1 MARLLI
7 RGAMETFPKTS
18 KEKTIAM
25 KPTVLSGALS
35 AVIVFALTLVAQ
47 ERPAAAQEQPRR
59 LADSL
64 TTVYEH
70 ADGEAG
76 SAYAAGFDPDTAS
89 LENYLTHAALRSPSL
104 RAAFYDWKAALEKT
118 GYAGALPD
126 PRFSYSYFI
135 ESVETRVGPQIQ
147 ILKLQQAIPWFG
159 TLDAREDVSVEAAGA
174 AYQKYEA
181 KKLELFYEVK
191 SIYYEFFYLGRAIA
205 ITRDNLELLKFWE
218 AIARAKYR
226 VALKQHPD
234 VIKAQVE
241 LGKLEDRLRTIED
254 VVDPVSARLKAVV
267 NLPDS
272 LDLPLPVGISVAE
285 VAIDRDS
292 VYAYALANNPDL
304 KSLFHAVEKGRAAK
318 RLAGK
323 ESYPDLVAGVGYI
336 NVGEALDP
344 SIPDSGKDAWT
355 ATVGITLPIWFGANK
370 SRRQEAEAQ
379 YRQAQ
384 YNHADAL
391 NRLRAMTEKI
401 VFEYEDALRKTRL
414 YRDGLVPKA
423 EQSLN
428 ANYTAYQA
436 GETDFL
442 NLLDAQ
448 RQLLDFQ
455 LQLERSRSNLAT
467 SRAELEMITG
477 TDLVFISNGD

>member
-1 MARLLI
+1 MKSTGLNGVMIA
-7 RGAMETFPKTS
+7 AFVFTS
-18 KEKTIAM
+18 VLVTGG
-25 KPTVLSGALS
+25 KPACS
-35 AVIVFALTLVAQ
+35 
-47 ERPAAAQEQPRR
+47 QEQPYR

-64 TTVYEH
+64 TTVYEN
-70 ADGEAG
+70 ADGEAE
-76 SAYAAGFDPDTAS
+76 STDSSGFDPDTAS
-89 LENYLTHAALRSPSL
+89 LEDYLAYAALQNPSL
-104 RAAFYDWKAALEKT
+104 RAAFHDWKSALEKT

-135 ESVETRVGPQIQ
+135 ERVETRVGPQIQ
-147 ILKLQQAIPWFG
+147 TLKLQQAFPWFG
-159 TLDAREDVSVEAAGA
+159 TLGARKDISVEAAGA

-181 KKLELFYEVK
+181 KKLQLFYEVK
-191 SIYYEFFYLGRAIA
+191 SIYYEFFYLGQAIA

-218 AIARAKYR
+218 SIARVKYR
-226 VALKQHPD
+226 VALKRHPD

-241 LGKLEDRLRTIED
+241 LGTLEDRLHTFED
-254 VVDPVSARLKAVV
+254 MIGPVAARLKAVA

-272 LDLPLPVGISVAE
+272 LDLPLPAEISVAE
-285 VAIDRDS
+285 AAVNRDS
-292 VYAYALANNPDL
+292 VYVYVLANNPDL
-304 KSLFHAVEKGRAAK
+304 KSLLHVVEKGRAAK

-323 ESYPDLVAGVGYI
+323 ESYPDFVVGVGYI
-336 NVGEALDP
+336 NIGEALDP
-344 SIPDSGKDAWT
+344 NMPDSGKDAWT
-355 ATVGITLPIWFGANK
+355 ATVGITLPIWFGAKK

-384 YNHADAL
+384 YNYAETV
-391 NRLRAMTEKI
+391 NRLRAFTEEI
-401 VFEYEDALRKTRL
+401 VFEHEDALRKTQL

-455 LQLERSRSNLAT
+455 LRFERSRSNLAIR
-467 SRAELEMITG
+467 RAELEMIAG
-477 TDLVFISNGD
+477 TNLIFVSNADE

>member
-1 MARLLI
+1 
-7 RGAMETFPKTS
+7 
-18 KEKTIAM
+18 M
-25 KPTVLSGALS
+25 KPTALSGVLI
-35 AVIVFALTLVAQ
+35 AVVVLALTVVAKGK
-47 ERPAAAQEQPRR
+47 PAAAQDQPRR

-64 TTVYEH
+64 TTVYEN
-70 ADGEAG
+70 ADGGADSTPSSGFDPETAG
-76 SAYAAGFDPDTAS
+76 LEDFLAYAA
-89 LENYLTHAALRSPSL
+89 LQNPSL
-104 RAAFYDWKAALEKT
+104 RAAFHNWKSALERT
-118 GYAGALPD
+118 AYAGVLPD

-147 ILKLQQAIPWFG
+147 ILKLQQAFPWFG
-159 TLDAREDVSVEAAGA
+159 TLGARKDISVEAAGA

-191 SIYYEFFYLGRAIA
+191 SVYYEFYYLGRAIA
-205 ITRDNLELLKFWE
+205 ITRENLELLKFWE

-241 LGKLEDRLRTIED
+241 LGKLEDRLHTFED
-254 VVDPVSARLKAVV
+254 MVDPVAVRLKAVV

-272 LDLPLPVGISVAE
+272 LGLPVPAGISVEEA
-285 VAIDRDS
+285 AADRDS
-292 VYAYALANNPDL
+292 VYTYVLANNPDL
-304 KSLFHAVEKGRAAK
+304 KSLLHLVEKGQAAK
-318 RLAGK
+318 RLAEK
-323 ESYPDLVAGVGYI
+323 ASYPDFVVGVGYI
-336 NVGEALDP
+336 NIGGALDP
-344 SIPDSGKDAWT
+344 NMPDSGKDAWT

-370 SRRQEAEAQ
+370 SRRQEADAQ

-455 LQLERSRSNLAT
+455 LQLERSRSNLAIR
-467 SRAELEMITG
+467 RAELEMISG
-477 TDLVFISNGD
+477 TDLIFTGSGD

>member
-1 MARLLI
+1 
-7 RGAMETFPKTS
+7 
-18 KEKTIAM
+18 M
-25 KPTVLSGALS
+25 KPTVPKGVLT
-35 AVIVFALTLVAQ
+35 AVVLLTLSIVAQ
-47 ERPAAAQEQPRR
+47 GKPAAAQNQPRH

-64 TTVYEH
+64 TTVYEN

-76 SAYAAGFDPDTAS
+76 FASSLGFDPETAS
-89 LENYLTHAALRSPSL
+89 LEDYLAYAALQNPSL
-104 RAAFYDWKAALEKT
+104 RAAFHGWKSALEKT

-147 ILKLQQAIPWFG
+147 ILKLQQAFPWFG
-159 TLDAREDVSVEAAGA
+159 TLGARKDISVEAAGA
-174 AYQKYEA
+174 AYQQYEA

-191 SIYYEFFYLGRAIA
+191 SVYYEFYYLGRTIA
-205 ITRDNLELLKFWE
+205 ITRENLELLKFWE

-241 LGKLEDRLRTIED
+241 LGILEDRLLTFED
-254 VVDPVSARLKAVV
+254 MIDPVAVRLKAVV

-272 LDLPLPVGISVAE
+272 LDLPLPAGISVEETA
-285 VAIDRDS
+285 VDRDS
-292 VYAYALANNPDL
+292 VYTYVLAKNPDL
-304 KSLFHAVEKGRAAK
+304 KSLLHVVEKGRAAK

-323 ESYPDLVAGVGYI
+323 ASYPDFIVGVGYVNI
-336 NVGEALDP
+336 GEALDP
-344 SIPDSGKDAWT
+344 NMPDSGKDAWT

-379 YRQAQ
+379 YRRAQ
-384 YNHADAL
+384 YNHAEVL

-414 YRDGLVPKA
+414 YRDGLLPKA

-448 RQLLDFQ
+448 RQLLEFQ
-455 LQLERSRSNLAT
+455 LQFERARSNLAIH
-467 SRAELEMITG
+467 RAELERISG
-477 TDLVFISNGD
+477 TDLIFASNGD

>member
-1 MARLLI
+1 LYIERCGNVSENPVKEKSIAMRL
-7 RGAMETFPKTS
+7 TFPS
-18 KEKTIAM
+18 GVLIA
-25 KPTVLSGALS
+25 
-35 AVIVFALTLVAQ
+35 AVAFALATVAPGK
-47 ERPAAAQEQPRR
+47 PATAQKQPHR

-64 TTVYEH
+64 TTVYEN
-70 ADGEAG
+70 ADRGAD
-76 SAYAAGFDPDTAS
+76 SLYSSGFDPETAS
-89 LENYLTHAALRSPSL
+89 LEDYLTYASLQNPSL
-104 RAAFYDWKAALEKT
+104 RAAFHDWKAALEKT

-147 ILKLQQAIPWFG
+147 ALKLQQAFPWFG
-159 TLDAREDVSVEAAGA
+159 TRGARKDISVEVASA

-191 SIYYEFFYLGRAIA
+191 SVYYEFYYLGRAIA
-205 ITRDNLELLKFWE
+205 ITRENFELLKFWE
-218 AIARAKYR
+218 SIARAKYR
-226 VALKQHPD
+226 VALTRHPD

-241 LGKLEDRLRTIED
+241 LGLLEDRLRTFED
-254 VVDPVSARLKAVV
+254 VIDPVSVRLKSVV

-272 LDLPLPVGISVAE
+272 FVIPLPADIDVEESAV
-285 VAIDRDS
+285 DRDS
-292 VYAYALANNPDL
+292 VYAYTLANNPDL
-304 KSLFHAVEKGRAAK
+304 KSLLHLVEKGRAAQ

-323 ESYPDLVAGVGYI
+323 ASYPDFVVGVGYI
-336 NVGEALDP
+336 NIGEALDP
-344 SIPDSGKDAWT
+344 NMPDNGKDAWT
-355 ATVGITLPIWFGANK
+355 ATAGITLPLWFGANK
-370 SRRQEAEAQ
+370 SRRQEADAR

-455 LQLERSRSNLAT
+455 LQFERSRSSLAIR
-467 SRAELEMITG
+467 RAELEMITG
-477 TDLVFISNGD
+477 TDLVFVSNAD

>member
-1 MARLLI
+1 MKSTGLF
-7 RGAMETFPKTS
+7 GV
-18 KEKTIAM
+18 TIAFLVFSSALVTHG
-25 KPTVLSGALS
+25 KP
-35 AVIVFALTLVAQ
+35 AV
-47 ERPAAAQEQPRR
+47 AQEQPHR

-64 TTVYEH
+64 TTVYEI
-70 ADGEAG
+70 ADGEAE
-76 SAYAAGFDPDTAS
+76 STDSSGFDPGTAS
-89 LENYLTHAALRSPSL
+89 LEDYLGYAALRNPSL
-104 RAAFYDWKAALEKT
+104 RAAFHDWKSALEKT

-135 ESVETRVGPQIQ
+135 ERVETRVGPQIQ
-147 ILKLQQAIPWFG
+147 TLKLQQAFPWFG
-159 TLDAREDVSVEAAGA
+159 TLGARKDISVESAGA

-181 KKLELFYEVK
+181 KKLQLFYKVK
-191 SIYYEFFYLGRAIA
+191 SAYYEFFFLGQAIA

-218 AIARAKYR
+218 SIARAKYR
-226 VALKQHPD
+226 VALKGHPD

-241 LGKLEDRLRTIED
+241 LGTLEDKLHTFED
-254 VVDPVSARLKAVV
+254 MIDPVAARLKAVA

-272 LDLPLPVGISVAE
+272 LYLPLPVGLSVAE
-285 VAIDRDS
+285 AAVDRDS
-292 VYAYALANNPDL
+292 VHIYVLANNPDL
-304 KSLFHAVEKGRAAK
+304 KSLLHVVEKGQAAR

-323 ESYPDLVAGVGYI
+323 ESYPDFVVGVGYI
-336 NVGEALDP
+336 NIGEAIDP
-344 SIPDSGKDAWT
+344 NMPDSGKDAWT

-379 YRQAQ
+379 YRHAQ
-384 YNHADAL
+384 YNYAETV
-391 NRLRAMTEKI
+391 NRLRAITEQI
-401 VFEYEDALRKTRL
+401 VFEHEDALRKTQL

-455 LQLERSRSNLAT
+455 LKFERSRSNLAIR
-467 SRAELEMITG
+467 RAELEMIAG
-477 TDLVFISNGD
+477 TDLIFVSDSDG

>member
-1 MARLLI
+1 MKSSALIAAALL
-7 RGAMETFPKTS
+7 F
-18 KEKTIAM
+18 
-25 KPTVLSGALS
+25 
-35 AVIVFALTLVAQ
+35 LTLAALGK
-47 ERPAAAQEQPRR
+47 PAAAQEQPRR

-64 TTVYEH
+64 TTVYEN
-70 ADGEAG
+70 ADGEAE
-76 SAYAAGFDPDTAS
+76 SSSAAGFDPDTAG
-89 LENYLTHAALRSPSL
+89 LEDYLAYAALHSPSL
-104 RAAFYDWKAALEKT
+104 RVAFHEWKAALEKT

-147 ILKLQQAIPWFG
+147 ALKLQQAIPWFG
-159 TLDAREDVSVEAAGA
+159 TLGARKDISVEAASVS
-174 AYQKYEA
+174 YQKYEA
-181 KKLELFYEVK
+181 AKLELFYEVK
-191 SIYYEFFYLGRAIA
+191 SVYYEFFYLGRAIA

-218 AIARAKYR
+218 AVARAKYR
-226 VALKQHPD
+226 VALSQHPD

-241 LGKLEDRLRTIED
+241 LGKLEDRLHTLED
-254 VVDPVSARLKAVV
+254 VIVPVSAQLKAIA

-272 LDLPLPVGISVAE
+272 LDLPLPGGISVAE
-285 VAIDRDS
+285 AAVERDS
-292 VYAYALANNPDL
+292 VYTYVLANNPDL
-304 KSLFHAVEKGRAAK
+304 KSLLHAVERGRAGK

-323 ESYPDLVAGVGYI
+323 ESYPDLVVGVGYI
-336 NVGEALDP
+336 NVGDALDP
-344 SIPDSGKDAWT
+344 GMPDSGKDAWT

-370 SRRQEAEAQ
+370 SRRQEADAR

-384 YNHADAL
+384 YSHADAL

-401 VFEYEDALRKTRL
+401 VFEYEDALRKTLL

-436 GETDFL
+436 GEADFL

-455 LQLERSRSNLAT
+455 LQFERSRSNLAIR
-467 SRAELEMITG
+467 RAEIEMIAG
-477 TDLVFISNGD
+477 TDSFFAAVGE